1 MKYVKLFEDW
11 IDSVE
16 DDPEL
21 MEMEQEEYDEYYDED
36 MKDDEDMEDEE
47 YPDDEWDSNW
57 SDSFPHRFASKPPL
71 K

>member
-16 DDPEL
+16 DNPKL
-21 MEMEQEEYDEYYDED
+21 MELEQEEYDEYYDVD
-36 MKDDEDMEDEE
+36 MEDDEDMEDEE

>member
-21 MEMEQEEYDEYYDED
+21 MELEQEEYDEYYDED
-36 MKDDEDMEDEE
+36 MEDDERKTVNHNFM
-47 YPDDEWDSNW
+47 
-57 SDSFPHRFASKPPL
+57 L
-71 K
+71 KDFRTRVCLRIRGRYTILL